1 MVVGCVTGAADA
13 DTGTRVEVVAL
24 GFLVGEFGP
33 DDAVGHVDGSDWI
46 CLRWWWI
53 VGLWGAWR
61 FSGSHFECRWAVSRE
76 IWEVS
81 RVKIEEGGEERKRAI
96 YNHRARITMVGH
108 HKLPA
113 NNVDKDKPAC
123 SV

>member
-1 MVVGCVTGAADA
+1 MTEAVDA

-53 VGLWGAWR
+53 VGLWVLG
-61 FSGSHFECRWAVSRE
+61 GSRE
-76 IWEVS
+76 VILNV
-81 RVKIEEGGEERKRAI
+81 
-96 YNHRARITMVGH
+96 VGQF
-108 HKLPA
+108 L
-113 NNVDKDKPAC
+113 VRFWR
-123 SV
+123 